1 MELSGFKSGLIILCC
16 FLCTALKAQDVKQSA
31 AVTDVVEK
39 YTQYQKKNEYGQ
51 GYRIQISYSNNRDEV
66 YKAKAKLYG
75 EFTDYQSYVEYEQ
88 PSYKLRIGDFK
99 TRLEATA
106 ALNQV
111 ITLYQ
116 GAFIVRDR
124 IKIK

>member
-1 MELSGFKSGLIILCC
+1 MGSKGFKYILTVISFC
-16 FLCTALKAQDVKQSA
+16 FSMVLSAQDVKQSP
-31 AVTDVVEK
+31 AVAELVEK
-39 YTQYQKKNEYGQ
+39 YTAYQKKNEFAQ